1 MLELLERKH
10 RAVPEATALRG
21 WRLAP
26 VWQQVR
32 AELAKHTRKPDQEW
46 VRMLRLM
53 ETHPAAAVERAVTVA
68 LERHSPRL
76 ETVRLIL
83 RQQQAGPAAGVSAGH
98 PGASGSGA
106 DHRGCPASGGV

>member
-1 MLELLERKH
+1 MRGPVLPLLERKH

-32 AELAKHTRKPDQEW
+32 AALATHTRKPD
-46 VRMLRLM
+46 M
-53 ETHPAAAVERAVTVA
+53 ETHPAATVERAVAVA

-76 ETVRLIL
+76 EEDR
-83 RQQQAGPAAGVSAGH
+83 PH
-98 PGASGSGA
+98 
-106 DHRGCPASGGV
+106 PASAIPAPCEF